1 MDPRSAAMEAW
12 ASEKQ
17 LEPQLTTVEVQSSE
31 EAVLVEDSVADP
43 PKQQQAAISARV
55 VESAEPSSGQE
66 AESKADNL
74 CRQST

>member
-1 MDPRSAAMEAW
+1 MEAW

-43 PKQQQAAISARV
+43 PKQQQAAIPAWV
-55 VESAEPSSGQE
+55 VESAEPSSDQE